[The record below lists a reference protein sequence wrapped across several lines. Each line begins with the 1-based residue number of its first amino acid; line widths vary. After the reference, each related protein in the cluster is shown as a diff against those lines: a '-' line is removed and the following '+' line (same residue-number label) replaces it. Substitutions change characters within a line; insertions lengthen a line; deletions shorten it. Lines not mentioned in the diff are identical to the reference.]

1 MNRTL
6 QQQDMPRNGCGG
18 GNSRRWWLT
27 APHAAVRL
35 GLAVLVVA
43 SGCQWPAGRQSTIDQ
58 ADVAHYQTAAKQV
71 EYPLLEN
78 PVDGDAHLNARP
90 LDLTDDL
97 ANVNYWNLSLEEAIR
112 SGLQNSKVMKNLG
125 ATLLRT
131 PGSVTTTFDPAIREN
146 DPRFGTHAALSAFDA
161 SFAASVFHQNNDR
174 ALNNQFF
181 GGGTRLLTQEATVMQ
196 GQISKQTA
204 SGTEFIIRSITD
216 YDKNNAPGNRFPG
229 AWNSSVETEFRQ
241 PLLRGY
247 GIDYWQTVGASETL
261 GVYTGVLIARTNLD
275 ISEAEFEI
283 AVRDFI
289 AEIENSYWDLYF
301 AYQNLDTKVAARDAS
316 LELWRRLDALNQLGR
331 AGGEADKEAQAR
343 EQYFRFQEDVQ
354 NALNGRPVDGTR
366 VYNGA
371 PAGAFKGTSGV
382 LTAERRLRYLAGL
395 PINDTRLIR
404 PADEPLGAPVQF
416 EWETVLEESLA
427 QRPELRRQKWT
438 VKQKELELVAAEKL
452 MLPEMDVVGLYRW
465 RGFGETLTN
474 PSDGGAPRF
483 DSAWGDL
490 ASGNFQ
496 EWQLGVEMDIPFGN
510 RRAHA
515 GLRNAEFQLARARQV
530 LNEQERLVV
539 HDLSNAISEAKR
551 ARTVLDTVKNR
562 LDAAEDQVN
571 AMLASFEADQTS
583 VNLVLEAQRR
593 YASARSAYYSAV
605 IEYNLAIRNV
615 HYEKGSYLSYCG
627 VHLSEGPWS
636 EPALQHAE
644 RMKRR
649 DREFVTPPPFVKPP
663 HFISNGDVPTPDQ
676 PVPHFLHPLDQP
688 AGVGETDQPTPVNQE
703 AMPELAPPPQKSPSP
718 EATPQKVP
726 TQKTPPN
733 NGAGSSTGMQSSF
746 LPPFP
751 QESESGR
758 AALALPL
765 APSSPAR

>member
-1 MNRTL
+1 VNETKR
-6 QQQDMPRNGCGG
+6 QPDSPRRGRKRADLAG
-18 GNSRRWWLT
+18 
-27 APHAAVRL
+27 AVRCAQFASIRL
-35 GLAVLVVA
+35 GLAVLVFA
-43 SGCQWPAGRQSTIDQ
+43 SGCQWPASRPGAIEGD
-58 ADVAHYQTAAKQV
+58 AAYYQTAAAQV
-71 EYPLLEN
+71 EYPILEH
-78 PVDGDAHLNARP
+78 PVDGDARLNARP
-90 LDLTDDL
+90 FDLSDDL
-97 ANVNYWNLSLEEAIR
+97 ANVDYWNLPLEEVIR
-112 SGLQNSKVMKNLG
+112 MGLQHSKVMKNLG

-131 PGSVTTTFDPAIREN
+131 PESVVTTFDPAIREN

-181 GGGTRLLTQEATVMQ
+181 GGGTRILVQEATVMQ

-229 AWNSSVETEFRQ
+229 AWNSVVETEFRQ
-241 PLLRGY
+241 PLLKGY
-247 GIDYWQTVGASETL
+247 GIDYWQTVGASETP

-275 ISEAEFEI
+275 ISQAEFEI

-289 AEIENSYWDLYF
+289 AEIENAYWDLYF

-404 PADEPLGAPVQF
+404 PDDEPLGAPVQF
-416 EWETVLEESLA
+416 QWETVLEESLA

-474 PSDGGAPRF
+474 PSSGGAPRF

-490 ASGNFQ
+490 ASGDFQ
-496 EWQLGVEMDIPFGN
+496 EWQLGVEMDLPFGN

-515 GLRNAEFQLARARQV
+515 GLRNAEFQLARARQL
-530 LNEQERLVV
+530 LNEQERLIV
-539 HDLSNAISEAKR
+539 HDLSNSISEANR
-551 ARTVLDTVKNR
+551 AHTVLNTVKNR
-562 LDAAEDQVN
+562 LEAAEDQVN
-571 AMLASFEADQTS
+571 AMQASFEADQAS

-593 YASARSAYYSAV
+593 YAAARSAYYSAV

-615 HYEKGSYLSYCG
+615 HFEKGSYLEYCG

-644 RMKRR
+644 RMERR
-649 DREFVTPPPFVKPP
+649 DVEFEKTPPFVKPP
-663 HFISNGDVPTPDQ
+663 HFISNGPVPSENQ
-676 PVPHFLHPLDQP
+676 PVPHFLHPLDH
-688 AGVGETDQPTPVNQE
+688 PTPAAKSQTGDE
-703 AMPELAPPPQKSPSP
+703 PELMPEPELLQEQKPKQNDP
-718 EATPQKVP
+718 LDQEV
-726 TQKTPPN
+726 
-733 NGAGSSTGMQSSF
+733 F
-746 LPPFP
+746 LPPGP
-751 QESESGR
+751 DAPTGEETGR
-758 AALALPL
+758 AAIALPL
-765 APSSPAR
+765 MPLPPAR